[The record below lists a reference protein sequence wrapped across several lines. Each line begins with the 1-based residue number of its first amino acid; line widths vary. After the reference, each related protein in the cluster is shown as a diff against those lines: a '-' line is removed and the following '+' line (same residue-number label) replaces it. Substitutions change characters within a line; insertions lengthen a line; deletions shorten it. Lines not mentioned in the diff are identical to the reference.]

1 MRLQGRSNNYGNR
14 RFCALSTALF
24 LTARKIPRNEARENI
39 EQELRKEGRKPTP
52 GISEGHAE
60 NVSFLPSLDLSP
72 YFSSSS
78 SFFSSIT
85 IESTITRGRII
96 TAITNRGVTD
106 CRNKHKPAPLSD
118 PRLSIRTPRRAG
130 GPVVAYRTVAARR
143 SVRCV

>member
-1 MRLQGRSNNYGNR
+1 M
-14 RFCALSTALF
+14 
-24 LTARKIPRNEARENI
+24 
-39 EQELRKEGRKPTP
+39 
-52 GISEGHAE
+52 E
-60 NVSFLPSLDLSP
+60 NVSFLPSLDPFP
-72 YFSSSS
+72 YFSFSSL
-78 SFFSSIT
+78 FFSIT

-130 GPVVAYRTVAARR
+130 GPVVVYRTVAARR